1 MSRYN
6 WVVCAGAAALL
17 LAGCERSSAVASS
30 GGAAAPPTAERTYGG
45 DGGGGERSRGGDRA
59 EVADADVPTVAGKP
73 MWSSS
78 RKGSAQENAQRS
90 FERNGEAFGAS
101 DMDAFVRKAHAFVDH
116 PPAGAETLKRPNGDT
131 LYYDA
136 KTNIFA
142 VANKDGVPRTMF
154 KPDEGA
160 AYWDKQK
167 TNQGSARKSRSGDA
181 G

>member
-1 MSRYN
+1 MSKFKC
-6 WVVCAGAAALL
+6 VLCAGVAALL
-17 LAGCERSSAVASS
+17 LSGCERSSAVASKDS
-30 GGAAAPPTAERTYGG
+30 SASPPTTERSYGG
-45 DGGGGERSRGGDRA
+45 GSDRA
-59 EVADADVPTVAGKP
+59 REDRSPVADADAPMVAGKP

-78 RKGSAQENAQRS
+78 RKGSAEENAQRS

-101 DMDAFVRKAHAFVDH
+101 DLDAFVRKAHAFVDH
-116 PPAGAETLKRPNGDT
+116 PPAGTETLKRPNGDT
-131 LYYDA
+131 LFYDGRD
-136 KTNIFA
+136 NIFA

-167 TNQGSARKSRSGDA
+167 TSQGRADRKSRAGDE